1 MTITELGTMKAMV
14 DGLTRNE
21 LSAMVNMSVA
31 RQDWERVDML
41 ERSRLRAMLP
51 STQELE
57 VLVLRLSKMSV
68 DSLVRR
74 RHRKFPGLS
83 FVDKSFSGESIAKE
97 VF

>member
-74 RHRKFPGLS
+74 RHKKFPGLS
-83 FVDKSFSGESIAKE
+83 FVDKSFSGESIAKHID
-97 VF
+97 